1 MLLLPAGMA
10 IAEEI
15 FYVNDHLVITLRAG
29 KGGEYRILRT
39 LSSGTELRVIEDDGE
54 YVRVSTADGIEGWV
68 GKQYLRDTPI
78 ARVQLAEASKKLER
92 YEQENGSLR
101 KSVNQLKNENKA
113 LKSSNQSLEKDNS
126 RFEEENSKIME
137 VASRPLE
144 LESENKKLSIES
156 VKINAEIKQRRSEN
170 RELKNS
176 SVQKWF
182 MAGSGVLF
190 LGIILGLILPKLRGR
205 RTSGW
210 SEL

>member
-1 MLLLPAGMA
+1 M
-10 IAEEI
+10 EI
-15 FYVNDHLVITLRAG
+15 
-29 KGGEYRILRT
+29 
-39 LSSGTELRVIEDDGE
+39 
-54 YVRVSTADGIEGWV
+54 
-68 GKQYLRDTPI
+68 
-78 ARVQLAEASKKLER
+78 
-92 YEQENGSLR
+92 
-101 KSVNQLKNENKA
+101 
-113 LKSSNQSLEKDNS
+113 
-126 RFEEENSKIME
+126 
-137 VASRPLE
+137 ASRPLE